1 MNRTHCRNHYE
12 DPWSRATVPSRVA
25 AGAVTI
31 SIVTPGG
38 AAASPTKF
46 MVN

>member
-1 MNRTHCRNHYE
+1 MNRTHYRNHYQ
-12 DPWSRATVPSRVA
+12 DPSLRATVRARVA

-31 SIVTPGG
+31 SIVIPGG
-38 AAASPTKF
+38 TAASPTKF